1 MGLGP
6 TGWVDGSTDQFT
18 MACDFIIDF
27 NDFMIYMQDFRIV
40 SLGNVNINLRGNPL
54 IDWLSNLIIS
64 TVSARNIR
72 FSLITEVWFVVFRS
86 PHFSAV
92 RSLSTSRSASK
103 SSCRRQSTIWT
114 TVASLPRTATW
125 RSSKCSR
132 ICFPWRASLG
142 RQCN

>member
-27 NDFMIYMQDFRIV
+27 NDFMIYMQDFRVV

-64 TVSARNIR
+64 TVSVRGIC
-72 FSLITEVWFVVFRS
+72 FSLLING
-86 PHFSAV
+86 
-92 RSLSTSRSASK
+92 ASFD
-103 SSCRRQSTIWT
+103 
-114 TVASLPRTATW
+114 VAGHRAFPRAHY
-125 RSSKCSR
+125 
-132 ICFPWRASLG
+132 RAHLAPLQG
-142 RQCN
+142 IPTGND